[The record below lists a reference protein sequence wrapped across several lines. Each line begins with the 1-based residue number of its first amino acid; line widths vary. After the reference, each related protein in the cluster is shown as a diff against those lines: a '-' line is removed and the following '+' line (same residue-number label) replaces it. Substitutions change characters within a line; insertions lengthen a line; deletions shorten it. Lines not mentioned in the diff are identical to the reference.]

1 MYPSMTL
8 GTLWWIPLNVG
19 IALGQPHC
27 NGWGEVVLESLFRV
41 CSFPLVAQQKS
52 FLGDHIEDLAF
63 DNPGCEQSGFGEL
76 VGVLFFPYDCFT
88 KVWLIIGFKDLAPF

>member
-27 NGWGEVVLESLFRV
+27 NGWGKVVLESL
-41 CSFPLVAQQKS
+41 L
-52 FLGDHIEDLAF
+52 E
-63 DNPGCEQSGFGEL
+63 
-76 VGVLFFPYDCFT
+76 FFPSLCLLHKIFP
-88 KVWLIIGFKDLAPF
+88 G

>member
-27 NGWGEVVLESLFRV
+27 NGWGKVVLESLFRI

-52 FLGDHIEDLAF
+52 FPGDHFEDLASFGKTF
-63 DNPGCEQSGFGEL
+63 DNPGCEQSGFGQL
-76 VGVLFFPYDCFT
+76 VRVCSFPTIASQKC
-88 KVWLIIGFKDLAPF
+88 G

>member
-27 NGWGEVVLESLFRV
+27 NGWGEVVLESLFWV
-41 CSFPLVAQQKS
+41 CSFPLFAPQKS
-52 FLGDHIEDLAF
+52 FLGDHFEDLTF
-63 DNPGCEQSGFGEL
+63 DKSGWEQSGFGQL
-76 VGVLFFPYDCFT
+76 VRVCSFPTIASQKC
-88 KVWLIIGFKDLAPF
+88 G